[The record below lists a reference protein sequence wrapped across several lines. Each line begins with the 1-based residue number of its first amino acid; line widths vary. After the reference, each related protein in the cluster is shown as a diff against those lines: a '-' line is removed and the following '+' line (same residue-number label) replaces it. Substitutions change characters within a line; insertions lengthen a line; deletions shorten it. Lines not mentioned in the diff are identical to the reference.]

1 MNILIIGGSS
11 GLGKSTVEL
20 LASNKMNNIWFTYFK
35 NHENAISLQQKYNNV
50 LPISVDITDSE
61 KVDHICNMIHTMDL
75 DVIINSAYVGD
86 PLSTHFHKIELNEFI
101 SSFKNNLIPIIKITQ
116 TAIEVFKRKKFGK
129 IINVLSS
136 YVINT
141 PPIGYSIYA
150 ANKAYLHQLSKSWN
164 KEYIKYNITSNCISP
179 EFMDTGFSSIDERII
194 EKMKFDH
201 PLKRILTPD
210 EVAVVIKF
218 LVDCSQQIN
227 GVNIPVNASN

>member
-1 MNILIIGGSS
+1 MNILIIGGAS

-35 NHENAISLQQKYNNV
+35 NHENASILQQKYNNV
-50 LPISVDITDSE
+50 VPICVDITISVE
-61 KVDHICNMIHTMDL
+61 VDHICKMIHTMDL
-75 DVIINSAYVGD
+75 DVIVNSAYVGD
-86 PLSTHFHKIELNEFI
+86 PLSTHFHKIELNEFL
-101 SSFKNNLIPIIKITQ
+101 SSFKSNLIPIIKITQ

-164 KEYIKYNITSNCISP
+164 KEYIKYNITSNCLSP
-179 EFMDTGFSSIDERII
+179 EFMDTGFSSIDDRII

-218 LVDCSQQIN
+218 LIDCSQQIN